1 MEWSE
6 KTVIVIGTG
15 ISGIAATDLLV
26 EVGASVILY
35 DGNDKLN
42 PEDIK
47 AKLKSTKGVSV
58 VLGEQLTKELLNM
71 VLDILKELFA
81 NVSVYVLKEM
91 YGAFREMLEAMI
103 EACGGLFNLS
113 INHGTLLDTQIPDVR
128 YADIDPGTGEI
139 IDSDNPYIELSPED
153 SVDNC

>member
-1 MEWSE
+1 MGNFEDNIRAFNV
-6 KTVIVIGTG
+6 KQFIMLLKNFF
-15 ISGIAATDLLV
+15 ISLARELI
-26 EVGASVILY
+26 
-35 DGNDKLN
+35 
-42 PEDIK
+42 
-47 AKLKSTKGVSV
+47 
-58 VLGEQLTKELLNM
+58 EQLTKELLNM